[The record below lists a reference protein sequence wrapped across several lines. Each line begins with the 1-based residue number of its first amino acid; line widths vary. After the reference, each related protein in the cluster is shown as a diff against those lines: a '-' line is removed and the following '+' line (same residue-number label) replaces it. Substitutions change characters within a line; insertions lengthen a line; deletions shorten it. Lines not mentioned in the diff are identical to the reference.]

1 MGALLGLGNVWGIP
15 LYTTVFLLPFI
26 VGRWWVVAA
35 LAGPLVA
42 GVALELTGHM
52 PESDSG
58 GGLEYDFGFV
68 FFVLFL
74 ILAGNLMLVF
84 VGVRKLFD
92 SCGFLRKRRQTAK
105 G

>member
-1 MGALLGLGNVWGIP
+1 MGALLGLGDVWGIA
-15 LYTTVFLLPFI
+15 LYASVLLLPLV

-35 LAGPLVA
+35 LAGPLIA

-52 PESDSG
+52 PESEGNGD
-58 GGLEYDFGFV
+58 LEYDFGFI

-74 ILAGNLMLVF
+74 ILAGNLMLIL

-92 SCGFLRKRRQTAK
+92 FISRRWLTPKA
-105 G
+105 